1 MSAMFNTLLRT
12 LILDDGAFQEWRERP
27 NLFLRGIALILVVT
41 LVAGFIVFAVD
52 MVNSVR
58 PVRMAEIEK
67 QIREGFEMQ
76 ERFNPGLRDMPPP
89 VRAMMDDMMD
99 VITSMVTEIVSVD
112 AFLPRG
118 VSGFLGAVGRYVTA
132 ALASLGGWIFYGA
145 LVLVAVNLLGGSA
158 KLPDFL
164 GMVSL
169 YVIPGLLGLLRP
181 VPCLGAFLALLG
193 LIWGIVVYV
202 KAVSV
207 ASDLDLGRSV
217 LAFFTPLIV
226 LVVLGVV
233 LTTLMV
239 IWMVIVF

>member
-76 ERFNPGLRDMPPP
+76 ERFNPSWRDMPPP
-89 VRAMMDDMMD
+89 VRAMMDEMMD
-99 VITSMVTEIVSVD
+99 IITSMVTEIVSAD
-112 AFLPRG
+112 IFLPRG
-118 VSGFLGAVGRYVTA
+118 IGGFLGAVGRYVSA

-145 LVLVAVNLLGGSA
+145 LVLIAVNLLGGSA

-226 LVVLGVV
+226 FVVLGVV

>member
-1 MSAMFNTLLRT
+1 MSATFNTLLRT

-27 NLFLRGIALILVVT
+27 NLFLRGITLILVVT

-58 PVRMAEIEK
+58 PVRAAEIEK
-67 QIREGFEMQ
+67 QIRQGFEMQ
-76 ERFNPGLRDMPPP
+76 ERFNPSFREMPPV
-89 VRAMMDDMMD
+89 VRAMLDEMMD
-99 VITSMVTEIVSVD
+99 VIVSMVTEIVSVD

-132 ALASLGGWIFYGA
+132 ALASLGGWMFYGA
-145 LVLVAVNLLGGSA
+145 LVLVVVNLLGGSA
-158 KLPDFL
+158 RLPDFL

-181 VPCLGAFLALLG
+181 VPCLGALLAFLG

-202 KAVSV
+202 KAISV

-226 LVVLGVV
+226 FVLLGIV
-233 LTTLMV
+233 LLTLMV
-239 IWMVIVF
+239 VWMVIVF

>member
-58 PVRMAEIEK
+58 PVRAAEIER
-67 QIREGFEMQ
+67 QIQEGFEMQ
-76 ERFNPGLRDMPPP
+76 ERFNPGWRDMPPAM
-89 VRAMMDDMMD
+89 RAMMDDMID
-99 VITSMVTEIVSVD
+99 VVTSMVTEIVSVD
-112 AFLPRG
+112 TFLPRG

-145 LVLVAVNLLGGSA
+145 LVLIAVNLLGGTA
-158 KLPDFL
+158 RLPDFL

-181 VPCLGAFLALLG
+181 VPCLGAFLAFLG

-226 LVVLGVV
+226 FVVLGVV

>member
-58 PVRMAEIEK
+58 PVRAAEIER
-67 QIREGFEMQ
+67 QIQEGFEMQ
-76 ERFNPGLRDMPPP
+76 ERFNPGWRDMPPAM
-89 VRAMMDDMMD
+89 RAMMDDMID

-112 AFLPRG
+112 TFLPRG

-145 LVLVAVNLLGGSA
+145 LVLIAVNLLGGTA
-158 KLPDFL
+158 RLPDFL

-181 VPCLGAFLALLG
+181 VPCLGAFLAFLG

-226 LVVLGVV
+226 FVVLGVV

>member
-1 MSAMFNTLLRT
+1 MSGMFNTLLRT

-27 NLFLRGIALILVVT
+27 NLFLRGIILILVVT

-58 PVRMAEIEK
+58 PVRAAEIEK
-67 QIREGFEMQ
+67 QIRQGFEMQ
-76 ERFNPGLRDMPPP
+76 EQFNPGWRSMPPE
-89 VRAMMDDMMD
+89 VRTMMDDMIRI
-99 VITSMVTEIVSVD
+99 VTSMVTEIISVD
-112 AFLPRG
+112 TFLPRG
-118 VSGFLGAVGRYVTA
+118 VGGFLGALGRYMSA

-145 LVLVAVNLLGGSA
+145 LVLIVVNWLGGSA

-181 VPCLGAFLALLG
+181 IPCLGPILALLG
-193 LIWGIVVYV
+193 LIWGIVVYI
-202 KAVSV
+202 KAIAV

-217 LAFFTPLIV
+217 LAFFAPVIILLLLGIV
-226 LVVLGVV
+226 LV
-233 LTTLMV
+233 TLLV
-239 IWMVIVF
+239 AWMAIVF

>member
-1 MSAMFNTLLRT
+1 MSATFNTLLRT

-27 NLFLRGIALILVVT
+27 NLFLRGITLILVIT

-52 MVNSVR
+52 MFNSVR
-58 PVRMAEIEK
+58 PVRAAEIEK
-67 QIREGFEMQ
+67 QIREGFDWQ
-76 ERFNPGLRDMPPP
+76 FRLNPAWQDMPPV
-89 VRAMMDDMMD
+89 VRAMMDDMIE
-99 VITSMVTEIVSVD
+99 VVTSMVTEIVSVD
-112 AFLPRG
+112 TFLPRG

-145 LVLVAVNLLGGSA
+145 LVLVVVNLLGGSA
-158 KLPDFL
+158 RLPDFL

-181 VPCLGAFLALLG
+181 VPCLGALLAFLG

-202 KAVSV
+202 KAISV

-226 LVVLGVV
+226 FVLLGIV
-233 LTTLMV
+233 LLTLMV
-239 IWMVIVF
+239 VWMVIVF

>member
-27 NLFLRGIALILVVT
+27 NLFLRGITLILVVT

-58 PVRMAEIEK
+58 PVRAAEIEK
-67 QIREGFEMQ
+67 QIREGFAMQ
-76 ERFNPGLRDMPPP
+76 ERFNPGWRDMPPEL
-89 VRAMMDDMMD
+89 RAMMDDMMQ
-99 VITSMVTEIVSVD
+99 VITSMVTDIVSVD
-112 AFLPRG
+112 TFLPRG
-118 VSGFLGAVGRYVTA
+118 IGGFLGALGRYVSA

-145 LVLVAVNLLGGSA
+145 LVLLFVNWLGGSA

-202 KAVSV
+202 KAISV

-217 LAFFTPLIV
+217 LAFFAPLVALVLLGIV
-226 LVVLGVV
+226 LV
-233 LTTLMV
+233 TLMV

>member
-27 NLFLRGIALILVVT
+27 NLFLRGIALILVIT

-58 PVRMAEIEK
+58 PVGMAEIEK
-67 QIREGFEMQ
+67 EIRQGFEMQ
-76 ERFNPGLRDMPPP
+76 ERFNPGYRDAPPV
-89 VRAMMDDMMD
+89 VRAMIDDMMD
-99 VITSMVTEIVSVD
+99 VIVSMVTEIVNAD
-112 AFLPRG
+112 TFLPRG
-118 VSGFLGAVGRYVTA
+118 IGGFLGAVGRYVSA

-145 LVLVAVNLLGGSA
+145 LVLIVVNWLGGSA

-181 VPCLGAFLALLG
+181 VPCLGALLALFG
-193 LIWGIVVYV
+193 LIWGIMVYV
-202 KAVSV
+202 KAISV

-226 LVVLGVV
+226 FMLLSIVLV
-233 LTTLMV
+233 TLMV

>member
-1 MSAMFNTLLRT
+1 MSATFNTLLRT

-27 NLFLRGIALILVVT
+27 NLFLRGITLILVIT

-52 MVNSVR
+52 MFNSVR
-58 PVRMAEIEK
+58 PVRAAEIER
-67 QIREGFEMQ
+67 QIRQAFEMQ
-76 ERFNPGLRDMPPP
+76 EQFNPSFQEMPPV
-89 VRAMMDDMMD
+89 VRAMLDEMMD
-99 VITSMVTEIVSVD
+99 VIVSMVTEIVGVD
-112 AFLPRG
+112 TFLPRG

-132 ALASLGGWIFYGA
+132 ALASLGGWMFYGA
-145 LVLVAVNLLGGSA
+145 LVLVVVNLLGGSA
-158 KLPDFL
+158 RLPDFL

-181 VPCLGAFLALLG
+181 IPCLGALLAFLG

-202 KAVSV
+202 KAISV

-226 LVVLGVV
+226 FVLLGIV
-233 LTTLMV
+233 LLTLMV
-239 IWMVIVF
+239 VWMVIVF